1 MGRRDH
7 LLRIALSA
15 NQSQIEEPATPGESE
30 SEDEEEIA
38 LVSKNE
44 KIQRF
49 DLAQAAIL
57 NAIGFSNDE
66 SRKKDLETQENELLT
81 ISSAC
86 QIVNYLLPLPLS
98 CLRNQVLVLRFCPP
112 LTPDHPYIRSVILIA
127 FSIKSE
133 NSRTVPF
140 LDRTSLNSRISTWIL
155 CQHALP
161 PTSNR
166 P

>member
-7 LLRIALSA
+7 LLRVALSA
-15 NQSQIEEPATPGESE
+15 NQAQIEEPVTPGESESE

-98 CLRNQVLVLRFCPP
+98 CLRNQVLVLRFCSSFDPRP
-112 LTPDHPYIRSVILIA
+112 SVH
-127 FSIKSE
+127 SISHTY
-133 NSRTVPF
+133 RFFDQV
-140 LDRTSLNSRISTWIL
+140 
-155 CQHALP
+155 
-161 PTSNR
+161 
-166 P
+166 